1 MKDASTIL
9 SALSLITA
17 GTLQK
22 KTLERKKLS
31 VNLTDNVCLNT
42 HKITKRNLDGDTL
55 RVSLTYRTSDK
66 MEDSASLVW
75 LFNRLLR

>member
-9 SALSLITA
+9 SALLLITA

-22 KTLERKKLS
+22 KTLERQKLS
-31 VNLTDNVCLNT
+31 VNLTDNAYLNT

>member
-22 KTLERKKLS
+22 KTLERQKLS
-31 VNLTDNVCLNT
+31 VILTDNACLNT
-42 HKITKRNLDGDTL
+42 HKIMKRNSDGDTL
-55 RVSLTYRTSDK
+55 RVTLTYRTSDK

>member
-31 VNLTDNVCLNT
+31 VILTDNACLNT